1 MALTKVQK
9 KDLLAKVGDVIK
21 ASKSLVFVNFNA
33 LTVGNAT
40 EARKSMKGADVGF
53 LVAKKTI
60 AKKALMEAGFTGE
73 IPELVGQMG
82 IAYGADD
89 IAPAREVYAFQKKF
103 DKKMSIMG
111 GVFEGKFMTKEE
123 MMAIALIP
131 SRETLY
137 AQFVNLINSP
147 IQRFAVVLAAIAD
160 SKGSAAAPEA
170 SAPAAEAAAPAVA
183 A

>member
-1 MALTKVQK
+1 MALTKIQK
-9 KDLLAKVGDVIK
+9 KDLLAKVGDVIR
-21 ASKSLVFVNFNA
+21 ASKSLVFVNFNT

-40 EARKSMKGADVGF
+40 EARKSMKKADVGF

-82 IAYGADD
+82 IAYGTDL
-89 IAPAREVYAFQKKF
+89 IAPAREVYTFQKKF
-103 DKKMSIMG
+103 DKKISIMG
-111 GVFEGKFMTKEE
+111 GVFEGKFMTREE

-147 IQRFAVVLAAIAD
+147 IQRFAVVLNAIAD
-160 SKGSAAAPEA
+160 SKGSAA
-170 SAPAAEAAAPAVA
+170 PAAEAPAAVA

>member
-1 MALTKVQK
+1 MALTKIQK

-21 ASKSLVFVNFNA
+21 ASKSLVFVNFNT

-40 EARKSMKGADVGF
+40 EARKSMKKADVGF
-53 LVAKKTI
+53 LFAKKTI
-60 AKKALMEAGFTGE
+60 AKKALMEAGFKGE

-89 IAPAREVYAFQKKF
+89 IAPAREVYTFQKKF
-103 DKKMSIMG
+103 DKKISIMG

-147 IQRFAVVLAAIAD
+147 IQRFAVVLNAIAE
-160 SKGSAAAPEA
+160 SKGSV
-170 SAPAAEAAAPAVA
+170 APAVA
-183 A
+183 EAPVAAVAA